1 MTTLSAVRAPL
12 DQLTHAASLSAL
24 IVAFPT
30 LHRQGLL
37 AVLQATW
44 PLLTC
49 TLLTDVVAALPLLRQ
64 RSFSVIVLDCQLFT
78 DSIAPFLRQLRAIRG
93 AQPVLLLTG
102 PRLPAD
108 LRRYLA
114 EAGPTC
120 QWLSRRATAAAAVA
134 ACRPYFAVAG
144 PAAPVPVER
153 RRTTASPR
161 PFSRRELDVLRL
173 VIADHCNQEIA
184 DSLCLSVRTIE
195 SHRRALLQKTG
206 ARTLV
211 GLVVQAVREGWV
223 AVA

>member
-1 MTTLSAVRAPL
+1 MYATSP
-12 DQLTHAASLSAL
+12 SAL

-44 PLLTC
+44 PLLAC
-49 TLLTDVVAALPLLRQ
+49 SLLTDAGAVPPLLRQ
-64 RSFSVIVLDCQLFT
+64 RSFNLVVLDCQLFT
-78 DSIAPFLRQLRAIRG
+78 DPMAPFLRRLRALCG

-108 LRRYLA
+108 LRRYLS
-114 EAGPTC
+114 EAGPSC

-134 ACRPYFAVAG
+134 ACRPYFTAAA
-144 PAAPVPVER
+144 PAAPVPVANHR
-153 RRTTASPR
+153 AAAAPQ

-173 VIADHCNQEIA
+173 VVADHCNQEIA
-184 DSLCLSVRTIE
+184 DCLCLSVRTVE